1 MSTPSHIAIVM
12 DGNGRWA
19 QKRRRPRTFG
29 HQAGVKA
36 ARKTVDICAERK
48 VEALTLFAFSSE
60 NWNRPATEVSRLMDL
75 FMRSLNREVD
85 DLHGNNVK
93 LRFIGDLAAF
103 SDDLREGMLRS
114 QRKTAD
120 NDGLN
125 LSIAVNYGGRWD
137 VAQAA
142 RRLAKLVEDGE
153 LAPDQIDEQR
163 LHTEFALA
171 DLPPPDLLIR
181 TGGEQRIS
189 NFLLWQLAYSELYFC
204 DTLWPDFGPAQLQLA
219 LEDYASRQRRFGRIP
234 ETVQVGNG

>member
-1 MSTPSHIAIVM
+1 
-12 DGNGRWA
+12 
-19 QKRRRPRTFG
+19 
-29 HQAGVKA
+29 
-36 ARKTVDICAERK
+36 
-48 VEALTLFAFSSE
+48 
-60 NWNRPATEVSRLMDL
+60 
-75 FMRSLNREVD
+75 
-85 DLHGNNVK
+85 
-93 LRFIGDLAAF
+93 
-103 SDDLREGMLRS
+103 MLRS